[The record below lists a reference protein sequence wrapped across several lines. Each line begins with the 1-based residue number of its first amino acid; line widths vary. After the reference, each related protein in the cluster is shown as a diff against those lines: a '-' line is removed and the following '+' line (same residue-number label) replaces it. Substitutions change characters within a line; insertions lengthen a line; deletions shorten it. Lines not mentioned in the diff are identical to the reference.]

1 MPRTPEQYE
10 EIRNAKKKVI
20 LDAALKL
27 FAEKGYASSSI
38 SCIAETANISK
49 GLMYNYFTSK
59 EELLK
64 IIVLSFM
71 DEIGEMLDPNRDD
84 ILCEEEAQLFFDKYF
99 ELLMTR
105 TEETKLFVQL
115 TVQPEVIQIISDN
128 NMFPKRSKQGEMIF
142 TYFSD
147 NHKENT
153 QMMLMNYAAIMKGIT
168 VLYAFAPERYPDE
181 MMLQYRDY
189 LKNMFFNNS
198 NNIKI

>member
-10 EIRNAKKKVI
+10 EIRCAKKKVI

-27 FAEKGYASSSI
+27 FAEKGYASTSI

-49 GLMYNYFTSK
+49 GLMYNYFKSK
-59 EELLK
+59 DELLK
-64 IIVLSFM
+64 TIVQSFM
-71 DEIGEMLDPNRDD
+71 GDVGEMLNPNRDD
-84 ILCEEEAQLFFDKYF
+84 ILNEEEARLFFDKYF

-115 TVQPEVIQIISDN
+115 TVQPEVIQIILDN
-128 NMFPKRSKQGEMIF
+128 NMLPKREKQGEMIF
-142 TYFSD
+142 AYFAE

-168 VLYAFAPERYPDE
+168 VLYVFSPERYPDE
-181 MMLQYRDY
+181 MMLQYKDY
-189 LKNMFFNNS
+189 LKNMFFKNS
-198 NNIKI
+198 SN

>member
-1 MPRTPEQYE
+1 MPRTPYQYE
-10 EIRNAKKKVI
+10 EIRNTKKRVI

-49 GLMYNYFTSK
+49 GLMYNYFKSK

-64 IIVLSFM
+64 IIIQSFM
-71 DEIGEMLDPNRDD
+71 DEIGVMLDPNRDD
-84 ILCEEEAQLFFDKYF
+84 ILCEEEAHQFFDKYF

-115 TVQPEVIQIISDN
+115 TVQPEVIKIISEG
-128 NMFPKRSKQGEMIF
+128 NMLPKSKKQGEMIYS
-142 TYFSD
+142 YFAD
-147 NHKENT
+147 NHTENI
-153 QMMLMNYAAIMKGIT
+153 QMMLINYAAIMKGIT
-168 VLYAFAPERYPDE
+168 VLYVFSPERYPDE

-189 LKNMFFNNS
+189 LKNMFF
-198 NNIKI
+198 KK

>member
-10 EIRNAKKKVI
+10 EIRNTKKKVI

-27 FAEKGYASSSI
+27 FAEKGYASASI
-38 SCIAETANISK
+38 SSIAETANISK
-49 GLMYNYFTSK
+49 GLMYNYFKSK

-64 IIVLSFM
+64 IIIQSFM
-71 DEIGEMLDPNRDD
+71 DGIGEMLDPNRDD
-84 ILCEEEAQLFFDKYF
+84 ILCEEEARQFFDKYF

-115 TVQPEVIQIISDN
+115 TVQPEVIQIITDN
-128 NMFPKRSKQGEMIF
+128 NILPKPAKHGAMIF
-142 TYFSD
+142 SYFAD

-189 LKNMFFNNS
+189 LKNMFFKNSS
-198 NNIKI
+198 NNV

>member
-10 EIRNAKKKVI
+10 EIRKTKKKVI

-27 FAEKGYASSSI
+27 FAEKGYASASI

-49 GLMYNYFTSK
+49 GLMYNYFKSK

-64 IIVLSFM
+64 IIVQSFM

-84 ILCEEEAQLFFDKYF
+84 ILCEEEAHLFFDKYF

-115 TVQPEVIQIISDN
+115 TVQPEVINIIADGD
-128 NMFPKRSKQGEMIF
+128 MLPKSAKQGKMIF
-142 TYFSD
+142 SYFAD
-147 NHKENT
+147 NHKDNT

-189 LKNMFFNNS
+189 LKNMFFKNNS
-198 NNIKI
+198 NNV

>member
-10 EIRNAKKKVI
+10 EIRNTKKKVI

-27 FAEKGYASSSI
+27 FAEKGYASTSI
-38 SCIAETANISK
+38 SSIAETANISK
-49 GLMYNYFTSK
+49 GLMYNYFKSK
-59 EELLK
+59 EELLTT
-64 IIVLSFM
+64 IVLSFM

-84 ILCEEEAQLFFDKYF
+84 IFCVEEAHQFFDKYF

-115 TVQPEVIQIISDN
+115 TVQPEVIQTIADN
-128 NMFPKRSKQGEMIF
+128 NMLPKREKQGKMIF
-142 TYFSD
+142 SYFAE

-168 VLYAFAPERYPDE
+168 VLYAFSPERYPDE
-181 MMLQYRDY
+181 VMLQYRDY
-189 LKNMFFNNS
+189 LKNMFLKNS
-198 NNIKI
+198 NNNM